1 MSFSRRSLFAL
12 IAGMAL
18 AAPFMQPRAEAGD
31 APVLVFAAASLKES
45 LTAIAADF
53 EKETGKVVRISF
65 AASGPLARQIE
76 AGAPAD
82 LFVSADLKWMT
93 YVSDKGLT
101 AKETE
106 KPLLGNTLVLV
117 APADSD
123 KAPITLAP
131 GFDLAALLGDGHLA
145 IGEMTTVPAGT
156 YGKAALE
163 KLGLFDRVKDRLAQ
177 AESVRAALTLVAR
190 GEAPLGIVYATDAA
204 ADPKVKVLA
213 TFPADSYPAIV
224 YPVAILKD
232 SINPAAKDFLAYLE
246 GAAAAA
252 AFTKAGF
259 SVAKAPGTN

>member
-1 MSFSRRSLFAL
+1 MSLSRRNLLAL
-12 IAGMAL
+12 VAGMAL
-18 AAPFMQPRAEAGD
+18 SAPFTAPGAGAED

-45 LTAIAADF
+45 LTTIAATF
-53 EKETGKVVRISF
+53 EKETGKAVRISF

-82 LFVSADLKWMT
+82 LFISADLKWMT
-93 YVSDKGLT
+93 HVSDKGLT
-101 AKETE
+101 VKETE
-106 KPLLGNTLVLV
+106 KPLLGNSLVLV

-123 KAPITLAP
+123 GAPVTLAP
-131 GFDLAALLGDGHLA
+131 GFDLAGLLGGGHLA
-145 IGEMTTVPAGT
+145 IGETTTVPAGT

-163 KLGLFDRVKDRLAQ
+163 KLGLFEGVKDRLAQ

-204 ADPKVKVLA
+204 AESKVKVLA

-232 SINPAAKDFLAYLE
+232 SVNPAAKDFLAYLE
-246 GAAAAA
+246 SAPAAAT
-252 AFTKAGF
+252 FTRAGF
-259 SVAKAPGTN
+259 SVTRVPGTH